1 MIRKQQDPLA
11 QYIAGQQTS
20 PFGPHGPALFGKI
33 NQEIGDRLA
42 DETAHRTINDLG
54 YPFLALGLILVGLDV
69 LREQQFTYNTLLPL
83 IVFGAFGIILL
94 VSGLTMLPRARKKQ
108 SKHKH

>member
-1 MIRKQQDPLA
+1 MSRWHRSKDPLA
-11 QYIAGQQTS
+11 DYIARQNRSSYG
-20 PFGPHGPALFGKI
+20 I
-33 NQEIGDRLA
+33 NGIGERLA
-42 DETAHRTINDLG
+42 DETTHRKLDDLG
-54 YPFLALGLILVGLDV
+54 YPFLALGLILVGLDVIFTLDV

-94 VSGLTMLPRARKKQ
+94 VSGLTMLPKARKKQ